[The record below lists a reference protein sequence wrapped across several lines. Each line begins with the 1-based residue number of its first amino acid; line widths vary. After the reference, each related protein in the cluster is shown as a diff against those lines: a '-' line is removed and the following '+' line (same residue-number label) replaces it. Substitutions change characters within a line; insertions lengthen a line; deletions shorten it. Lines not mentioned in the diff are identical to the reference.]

1 MSQRVY
7 LWAFVIVAFFHI
19 ITLSVV
25 VVFIVVGGIFIFIR
39 CFVRKVALL
48 RIKFATNI
56 TTNTVARI

>member
-39 CFVRKVALL
+39 IEQMKGTLL
-48 RIKFATNI
+48 IIII
-56 TTNTVARI
+56 TFEYVNS